1 MEMTAADEMSA
12 SASQLETASDMDM
25 SSGSGMEMDMS
36 DGVMGNFP
44 PWEVMVALDLLTI
57 AFVVFG
63 TTILLRRW
71 KKLGPSG
78 AGRGVVLILLG
89 LWSGA
94 ALYIADFVSM
104 TILPRFIGM
113 MSAMNVMENLH
124 LRLSWYFNV
133 TSTLLITIG
142 LFMTLLHLLRR
153 IEMDQE
159 INANLVEANIQAE
172 AASRAKS
179 AFLANMSH
187 EIRTP
192 MNGVVGMAELLA
204 RSDLQK
210 GQRDMLATILSSGHA
225 LLRIIDDILDFSKIE
240 AGRLDV
246 EMTDTNLREIAE
258 DAVMNIALSADN
270 MNVRT
275 SLIIDANVPEI
286 ISSDPVRLGQ
296 IFTNL
301 LSSAVKFSQPDDPK
315 GVGKVLLKLSA
326 GSSGEL
332 EIRVS
337 DNGIGMSPEYAEN
350 LFSAFSQEEIST
362 TRRYGG
368 SGLGLSITKNLVEL
382 LGGEISVQ
390 TEVGRGSTFVIRL
403 KVPVITPATSPTVH
417 NPFTVALLFD
427 DELSPDG
434 SVQNETLIE
443 GVPFLSFYS
452 ESDLLAALDTIS
464 GDVIV
469 GVATGHLREIDRTV
483 RGLISRGNV
492 IGCIRIV
499 DDRSVEQGLHG
510 EKIYTIHRSPIL
522 PSRLIE
528 AISTLAKAHLSWP
541 KRDEGFQ
548 SEQRDVL
555 PDQPANKRILLV
567 EDNLINQR
575 VIMLQLEALGY
586 SVEVAND
593 GADGLRRFKEH
604 NFDIVLSDCHMP
616 ILDGYEMTKTIRKL
630 ESEQQL
636 GRKPIIAI
644 TANAIAGEAAKC
656 IDAGFDGYLAKPFQV
671 KELGAVLSKHLRNG
685 AL

>member
-210 GQRDMLATILSSGHA
+210 GQRDMLCRPAMRSFVSLTI
-225 LLRIIDDILDFSKIE
+225 
-240 AGRLDV
+240 
-246 EMTDTNLREIAE
+246 
-258 DAVMNIALSADN
+258 
-270 MNVRT
+270 
-275 SLIIDANVPEI
+275 SLIFRK
-286 ISSDPVRLGQ
+286 SRR
-296 IFTNL
+296 
-301 LSSAVKFSQPDDPK
+301 
-315 GVGKVLLKLSA
+315 GVSMWK
-326 GSSGEL
+326 
-332 EIRVS
+332 
-337 DNGIGMSPEYAEN
+337 
-350 LFSAFSQEEIST
+350 
-362 TRRYGG
+362 
-368 SGLGLSITKNLVEL
+368 
-382 LGGEISVQ
+382 
-390 TEVGRGSTFVIRL
+390 
-403 KVPVITPATSPTVH
+403 
-417 NPFTVALLFD
+417 
-427 DELSPDG
+427 
-434 SVQNETLIE
+434 
-443 GVPFLSFYS
+443 
-452 ESDLLAALDTIS
+452 
-464 GDVIV
+464 
-469 GVATGHLREIDRTV
+469 
-483 RGLISRGNV
+483 
-492 IGCIRIV
+492 
-499 DDRSVEQGLHG
+499 
-510 EKIYTIHRSPIL
+510 
-522 PSRLIE
+522 
-528 AISTLAKAHLSWP
+528 
-541 KRDEGFQ
+541 
-548 SEQRDVL
+548 
-555 PDQPANKRILLV
+555 
-567 EDNLINQR
+567 
-575 VIMLQLEALGY
+575 
-586 SVEVAND
+586 
-593 GADGLRRFKEH
+593 
-604 NFDIVLSDCHMP
+604 
-616 ILDGYEMTKTIRKL
+616 
-630 ESEQQL
+630 
-636 GRKPIIAI
+636 
-644 TANAIAGEAAKC
+644 
-656 IDAGFDGYLAKPFQV
+656 
-671 KELGAVLSKHLRNG
+671 
-685 AL
+685 